1 MEPSKPSVNSAT
13 RISGI
18 GLAKQND
25 MNSYG
30 IFNQY
35 LWLGF
40 SVMTCILEVLAAIL
54 LFRERGAASWM
65 ILIGSIL
72 SLVFGLGSRLVI
84 IFHNAGTFVSS
95 FETLLH
101 YTNILGAVSALGGM
115 LFIVGLVLYALRRR
129 ALATRIAELEQII
142 AAQNSRLQ

>member
-1 MEPSKPSVNSAT
+1 
-13 RISGI
+13 
-18 GLAKQND
+18 

-30 IFNQY
+30 LLNQY

-40 SVMTCILEVLAAIL
+40 SVMSCILQVLAAIL
-54 LFRERGAASWM
+54 LFRERGAAAWM

-72 SLVFGLGSRLVI
+72 SMAFGLGSRLVVV
-84 IFHNAGTFVSS
+84 FHNAGRFGSS
-95 FETLLH
+95 FETLIH

-129 ALATRIAELEQII
+129 ALAARIAELEQII